1 MKYPLLQFAAFTAL
15 SFPVFATEEVPSAQG
30 VAYFENKVRPL
41 LVEHCYECHS
51 TEKRIKGGLSLDS
64 KEGWHKGGDTGP
76 ALVPKDPSKSLLLE
90 AVRYA
95 NKDLQMPPKQRLSA
109 EQVRILE
116 DWIEMGAPDP
126 RLTTKIVKKQS
137 GLSVAEGRKF
147 WCYAPIQKQAVPK
160 VKNQAWPR
168 SSLDLFLLAKMEAAG
183 QFPAPDAAP
192 AHLARRLFFTLAGLP
207 PTPEELNRFLR
218 RFKQDAQTATQE
230 LVDDLLARPS
240 FGETWGRHWLD
251 VARFAESSG
260 GGRTLLFKD
269 AWRFRDYVID
279 AFNADLPFD
288 QFIRE
293 QLAGDLLQSPLAS
306 ERRRQLTATA
316 FLALGP
322 TNYEE
327 QDKQLLRFDVID
339 EQLETIGRAF
349 LGQTLGCARC
359 HNHKFDPI
367 PQKDYYALAGILSST
382 RTLFNYTDNVA
393 RWIARPLPAENPEQE
408 ERLRLQE
415 KRLDTLREELKSAQA
430 NISAAS
436 ATLAASTTNAG
447 TPIPP
452 GQLPGIVL
460 DDVDAKVVGDWK
472 HSTHVRSF
480 IGKGYL
486 TDDNNGKGAKTITFT
501 PTIPKTAKYE
511 VRLAYTHAKNR
522 AKNVKVNILHAD
534 GEDTVFVD
542 ESEVPPIDGRFV
554 SLGKFRFESEG
565 AGFVLIS
572 NEGTTDFVTVDALQL
587 LEEGASVQKGGD
599 FLESKTAAEAKK
611 RFKNLETALKQT
623 LKDGPQRETAMAV
636 EDDADAADTQIRIR
650 GVEKQR
656 GETVPRGFLQ
666 VASHA
671 HNSAS
676 QENAPCIAAI
686 PEKTSGRLQLA
697 QWIASADNPLTAR
710 VQVNRIWAWM
720 FGTGIVKSV
729 DNFGT
734 TGDTPSHPELLDYL
748 AKDFVE
754 QGWSVKRLIRE
765 IALSHAWQLA
775 VAKNAPSDP
784 ENSLFTHANRRR
796 LDAEALRDALLW
808 AGGNLDTRFGG
819 ANITGAGDIDANNTS
834 AQNIEYG
841 YVFEDKRRSVYTPA
855 FRNKRLEL
863 FEVFDFANINQ
874 PMGQRSS
881 STVAPQALYLLN
893 HPFVAEQARLAAART
908 LAETASDDARLE
920 LAFSRILGRLPN
932 PSERRTCKRFLSG
945 SQGASEHVW
954 EQLHQMLFCSIDFR
968 YIE

>member
-1 MKYPLLQFAAFTAL
+1 M
-15 SFPVFATEEVPSAQG
+15 
-30 VAYFENKVRPL
+30 N
-41 LVEHCYECHS
+41 
-51 TEKRIKGGLSLDS
+51 
-64 KEGWHKGGDTGP
+64 
-76 ALVPKDPSKSLLLE
+76 
-90 AVRYA
+90 
-95 NKDLQMPPKQRLSA
+95 QR
-109 EQVRILE
+109 
-116 DWIEMGAPDP
+116 
-126 RLTTKIVKKQS
+126 
-137 GLSVAEGRKF
+137 
-147 WCYAPIQKQAVPK
+147 C
-160 VKNQAWPR
+160 
-168 SSLDLFLLAKMEAAG
+168 
-183 QFPAPDAAP
+183 
-192 AHLARRLFFTLAGLP
+192 
-207 PTPEELNRFLR
+207 
-218 RFKQDAQTATQE
+218 
-230 LVDDLLARPS
+230 
-240 FGETWGRHWLD
+240 
-251 VARFAESSG
+251 
-260 GGRTLLFKD
+260 
-269 AWRFRDYVID
+269 
-279 AFNADLPFD
+279 
-288 QFIRE
+288 
-293 QLAGDLLQSPLAS
+293 
-306 ERRRQLTATA
+306 
-316 FLALGP
+316 
-322 TNYEE
+322 
-327 QDKQLLRFDVID
+327 
-339 EQLETIGRAF
+339 
-349 LGQTLGCARC
+349 
-359 HNHKFDPI
+359 
-367 PQKDYYALAGILSST
+367 
-382 RTLFNYTDNVA
+382 
-393 RWIARPLPAENPEQE
+393 
-408 ERLRLQE
+408 
-415 KRLDTLREELKSAQA
+415 
-430 NISAAS
+430 
-436 ATLAASTTNAG
+436 
-447 TPIPP
+447 
-452 GQLPGIVL
+452 
-460 DDVDAKVVGDWK
+460 
-472 HSTHVRSF
+472 
-480 IGKGYL
+480 
-486 TDDNNGKGAKTITFT
+486 
-501 PTIPKTAKYE
+501 
-511 VRLAYTHAKNR
+511 
-522 AKNVKVNILHAD
+522 
-534 GEDTVFVD
+534 
-542 ESEVPPIDGRFV
+542 PPIDGRFV

-720 FGTGIVKSV
+720 FGAGIVKSV

-819 ANITGAGDIDANNTS
+819 PNITGAGDIDANNTS

-908 LAETASDDARLE
+908 LAETTSDDARLD
-920 LAFSRILGRLPN
+920 LAFSRILGRLPS

-945 SQGASEHVW
+945 SQGAPEHVW